1 MPLPSSDVV
10 CTSAAQGPGGPG
22 EHILGLVS
30 STLKLQKPQT
40 VKEEVTKHRVSY
52 LVDIHQG
59 ITMKILEIVLQ
70 INHLALKQT
79 TRFFFFSFLLLW
91 EVL

>member
-79 TRFFFFSFLLLW
+79 TRFFFSFLLLW

>member
-40 VKEEVTKHRVSY
+40 VKEEVTKYRVSY

-79 TRFFFFSFLLLW
+79 TRFFFPFLLLW